1 MTKTKALKEA
11 QKRWGKTAA
20 IQEQR
25 NCDSTPASREEAKR
39 KLGEINKLSDAEK
52 KARRRERDDALSR
65 SYWYRFT
72 VGRVSMGLFF
82 EVLGQGD
89 TWEDAF
95 KASDVRLGKA
105 A

>member
-1 MTKTKALKEA
+1 MNKSKALKEA
-11 QKRWGKTAA
+11 VKRWGKNAGV
-20 IQEQR
+20 QEQR
-25 NCDSTPASREEAKR
+25 NCDSTPESREAAKL
-39 KLGEINKLSDAEK
+39 KLGELNKLSPEEK

-72 VGRVSMGLFF
+72 VGRISMGMFF

-89 TWEDAF
+89 TWEEAF
-95 KASDVRLGKA
+95 KAADVRLGKA